1 MFWNLGVML
10 WVNPITKRYIK
21 EFLRNVKEAG
31 YLDIL
36 MFGSDQMF
44 WPDAIDRSIEYLN
57 SIDFLTNEDKRDI
70 LYKNAA
76 RFLKSNIDS
85 TMPEKK

>member
-1 MFWNLGVML
+1 MFWNLGVMP
-10 WVNPITKRYIK
+10 WVNPNTKRYIK

-44 WPDAIDRSIEYLN
+44 WTDAIDRSIEYLN

-70 LYKNAA
+70 LYNNAA

-85 TMPEKK
+85 I

>member
-31 YLDIL
+31 YLDIV

-44 WPDAIDRSIEYLN
+44 WTDAIDRSIEYLN

-70 LYKNAA
+70 LYNNAA

-85 TMPEKK
+85 I